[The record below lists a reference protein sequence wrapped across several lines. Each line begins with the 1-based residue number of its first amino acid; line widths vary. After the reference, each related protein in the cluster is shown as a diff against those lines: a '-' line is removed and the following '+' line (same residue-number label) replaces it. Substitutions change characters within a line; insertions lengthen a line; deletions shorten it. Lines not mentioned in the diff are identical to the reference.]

1 VSPTST
7 VASVADNDLDT
18 ILAVQ
23 IAVAR
28 LGEKPFRFWWNSDIA
43 DVDGGADLLGRM
55 VGAEMTPLA
64 VADGLLLTARR
75 AEARFLAEI
84 PAPQAYSFF
93 LPEPALRV
101 ALQRRLRHFK
111 TYPDDLPQQI
121 ASLLTDTPSADD
133 LVAAV
138 ERSTG
143 AIDAAEVTEE
153 QTRFGIEV
161 IMPAGTGNNAADR
174 ASSARDTAVLDTAA
188 VLSTITSLTRV
199 ALRSPRGAYT
209 LGYYRATVRG

>member
-1 VSPTST
+1 MSST
-7 VASVADNDLDT
+7 AAATPITDERLDT

-43 DVDGGADLLGRM
+43 DADGGADLLQRM
-55 VGAEMTPLA
+55 VGAEMCLFA

-75 AEARFLAEI
+75 AEARLLAEI
-84 PAPQAYSFF
+84 PAPHAYSLF

-121 ASLLTDTPSADD
+121 ASLLTDALSTDD

-138 ERSTG
+138 ESSTS
-143 AIDAAEVTEE
+143 AIDAFGVTEE
-153 QTRFGIEV
+153 KTRFGIEV
-161 IMPAGTGNNAADR
+161 IAPSGKGDNGADLAGR
-174 ASSARDTAVLDTAA
+174 ARDTAA
-188 VLSTITSLTRV
+188 VLDTIAALARV
-199 ALRSPRGAYT
+199 ALRSPRGGYT
-209 LGYYRATVRG
+209 LGYYRETVRG